1 MLQNFKASGNGAGRA
16 ALAFAV
22 LLLFASFAWAG
33 DAGELVTLRC
43 QGCHGMDKTCAV
55 TVDDAEW
62 WKETVS
68 RMVEY
73 KSDLLS
79 AGEVAEV
86 GRYLADGKQRAALCS
101 SN

>member
-1 MLQNFKASGNGAGRA
+1 MFQDFKAPGRGAGRA
-16 ALAFAV
+16 ALAFAFF
-22 LLLFASFAWAG
+22 LLLAAFAWAG
-33 DAGELVTLRC
+33 DTGELVILRC

-55 TVDDAEW
+55 TVDDTEW

-79 AGEVAEV
+79 TDEAAEV
-86 GRYLADGKQRAALCS
+86 GLYLADGKQRAALCS